1 MRPFGFSHGFGL
13 ATKIQEFEISRDGL
27 QSNLLVFNVGVE
39 IGQLL
44 ALAAI
49 LIVMGF
55 RRRTSSFLRHA
66 YTTSVAMMAA
76 GLMRMATVACREA
89 ARSSVG
95 GRNIA
100 PGYSTDPVHKAAS
113 TRSDRHCHQVSRH
126 CGHAL
131 TTSSAPSGRGNTRCA
146 RGLGRPIKLCDQ

>member
-13 ATKIQEFEISRDGL
+13 ATKIQEFDISRDGL
-27 QSNLLVFNVGVE
+27 QPNLLVFNVGVE
-39 IGQLL
+39 IGLLL

-76 GLMRMATVACREA
+76 GLMRMATVACREFPRAFSDHLAYA
-89 ARSSVG
+89 ARSLVG
-95 GRNIA
+95 GRNNA
-100 PGYSTDPVHKAAS
+100 PGTPQ
-113 TRSDRHCHQVSRH
+113 TLSRRQH
-126 CGHAL
+126 RL
-131 TTSSAPSGRGNTRCA
+131 APSQ
-146 RGLGRPIKLCDQ
+146 DVSW